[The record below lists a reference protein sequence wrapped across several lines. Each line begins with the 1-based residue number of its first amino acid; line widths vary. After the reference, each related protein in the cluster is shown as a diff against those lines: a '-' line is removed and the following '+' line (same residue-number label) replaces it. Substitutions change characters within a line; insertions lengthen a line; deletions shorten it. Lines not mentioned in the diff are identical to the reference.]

1 MFSSLVQSRL
11 FLDSLS
17 SSGFISTGFVQSG
30 FASQDVSPRS
40 VFGLVSLVSLDC
52 AAPWRLQVNSEL
64 RWFHFG
70 CPLMLLLLYNA
81 VAGLRRNQV
90 GPPTACRDA
99 SVSLADR
106 RHAFE
111 QLVGGDLS
119 QNTERAESTASQSY
133 DMTTATSDL
142 SDEVISTLTAETR
155 RQLWRR
161 TSPQVRPLGSL
172 PSKTI

>member
-1 MFSSLVQSRL
+1 MVYGWVDPGFSQVVWVSLVWFCITRCFSC
-11 FLDSLS
+11 
-17 SSGFISTGFVQSG
+17 
-30 FASQDVSPRS
+30 S

-52 AAPWRLQVNSEL
+52 SAPWRLKVNSEL

-90 GPPTACRDA
+90 GLPTACCDA
-99 SVSLADR
+99 LLSLANR
-106 RHAFE
+106 QHVFE
-111 QLVGGDLS
+111 QLVGGALG
-119 QNTERAESTASQSY
+119 QNTDRAESTASQSY

-161 TSPQVRPLGSL
+161 VRPLESL
-172 PSKTI
+172 PSKTILQ